1 MSFFSFKEKRLA
13 LKTSTSNLQQAYSL
27 SEARLRDAAKTGDSR
42 QLKEA
47 MAEHGLYEML
57 FYTRALRN
65 INARLTKG
73 GFENE
78 ENK

>member
-47 MAEHGLYEML
+47 MAEHGLYE
-57 FYTRALRN
+57 YALLYKSTPEYKRK
-65 INARLTKG
+65 INKR
-73 GFENE
+73 GFR
-78 ENK
+78 K